1 MELTTT
7 WPSSKPV
14 FQLDFVRLISAL
26 LQSLFFLL
34 LLQLERL
41 LKKWQTLITRAK
53 LIIQYATF
61 PFTNVRVGAEK
72 RSNARRPVS
81 VLSPMGWANKKQF
94 AFYKMAHRPITPH
107 QNPSELEIN
116 ITWLRWAF
124 DQVSYRWTC
133 NILYFNFHE
142 IFNLP
147 TSLTYIFQ
155 YILPIFEIVR
165 YLVHK
170 NQNVTFQK
178 K

>member
-1 MELTTT
+1 MKLFVPLVVVVLLRSIAFEWSSLLLGLVQS
-7 WPSSKPV
+7 PS
-14 FQLDFVRLISAL
+14 FNYLEFVRLISDL

-116 ITWLRWAF
+116 ITWSRWAF
-124 DQVSYRWTC
+124 DQVSYRWT
-133 NILYFNFHE
+133 
-142 IFNLP
+142 
-147 TSLTYIFQ
+147 
-155 YILPIFEIVR
+155 
-165 YLVHK
+165 
-170 NQNVTFQK
+170 
-178 K
+178 

>member
-1 MELTTT
+1 MKLFVPLVVVVLLRSIAFEWSSLLLGLVQS
-7 WPSSKPV
+7 PS
-14 FQLDFVRLISAL
+14 FNYLEFVRLISDL
-26 LQSLFFLL
+26 LQSPFFLL

-124 DQVSYRWTC
+124 DQVSYRWT
-133 NILYFNFHE
+133 
-142 IFNLP
+142 
-147 TSLTYIFQ
+147 
-155 YILPIFEIVR
+155 
-165 YLVHK
+165 
-170 NQNVTFQK
+170 
-178 K
+178 

>member
-1 MELTTT
+1 MKLFVPLVVVVLLRSIAFEWSSLLLGLVQS
-7 WPSSKPV
+7 PS
-14 FQLDFVRLISAL
+14 FNYLEFVRLISDL
-26 LQSLFFLL
+26 LQSFFFLL

-116 ITWLRWAF
+116 ITWSRWAF
-124 DQVSYRWTC
+124 DQVSYRWT
-133 NILYFNFHE
+133 YFPVF
-142 IFNLP
+142 
-147 TSLTYIFQ
+147 
-155 YILPIFEIVR
+155 
-165 YLVHK
+165 
-170 NQNVTFQK
+170 
-178 K
+178 

>member
-1 MELTTT
+1 MKLFVPLVVVVLLRSIAFEWSSLLLGLVQS
-7 WPSSKPV
+7 PS
-14 FQLDFVRLISAL
+14 FNYLEFVRLISDL

-124 DQVSYRWTC
+124 DQVSYRGT
-133 NILYFNFHE
+133 
-142 IFNLP
+142 
-147 TSLTYIFQ
+147 
-155 YILPIFEIVR
+155 
-165 YLVHK
+165 
-170 NQNVTFQK
+170 
-178 K
+178 

>member
-1 MELTTT
+1 MKLFVPLVVVVLLRSIAFEWSSLLLGLVQS
-7 WPSSKPV
+7 PS
-14 FQLDFVRLISAL
+14 FNYLEFVRLISDL

-61 PFTNVRVGAEK
+61 PYTNVRVGAEK

-116 ITWLRWAF
+116 ITWSRWAF
-124 DQVSYRWTC
+124 DQVSYRWT
-133 NILYFNFHE
+133 YFPVF
-142 IFNLP
+142 
-147 TSLTYIFQ
+147 
-155 YILPIFEIVR
+155 
-165 YLVHK
+165 
-170 NQNVTFQK
+170 
-178 K
+178 

>member
-1 MELTTT
+1 MKLFVPLVVVVLLRSIAFEWSSLLLGLVQS
-7 WPSSKPV
+7 PS
-14 FQLDFVRLISAL
+14 FNYLEFVRLISDL

-116 ITWLRWAF
+116 ITWSRWAF
-124 DQVSYRWTC
+124 DQVSYRWT
-133 NILYFNFHE
+133 YFPVF
-142 IFNLP
+142 
-147 TSLTYIFQ
+147 
-155 YILPIFEIVR
+155 
-165 YLVHK
+165 
-170 NQNVTFQK
+170 
-178 K
+178 

>member
-1 MELTTT
+1 MKLFVPLVVVVLLRSIAFEWSSLLLGLVQS
-7 WPSSKPV
+7 PS
-14 FQLDFVRLISAL
+14 FNYLEFVRLISDL

-61 PFTNVRVGAEK
+61 PYTNVRVGAEK

-124 DQVSYRWTC
+124 DQVSYRWT
-133 NILYFNFHE
+133 
-142 IFNLP
+142 
-147 TSLTYIFQ
+147 
-155 YILPIFEIVR
+155 
-165 YLVHK
+165 
-170 NQNVTFQK
+170 
-178 K
+178 

>member
-1 MELTTT
+1 MKLFVPLVVVVLLRSIAFEWSSLLGLVQS
-7 WPSSKPV
+7 PS
-14 FQLDFVRLISAL
+14 FNYLEFVRLISDL

-61 PFTNVRVGAEK
+61 PYTNVRVGAEK

-124 DQVSYRWTC
+124 DQVSYRWT
-133 NILYFNFHE
+133 YFPVF
-142 IFNLP
+142 
-147 TSLTYIFQ
+147 
-155 YILPIFEIVR
+155 
-165 YLVHK
+165 
-170 NQNVTFQK
+170 
-178 K
+178 

>member
-1 MELTTT
+1 MKLFVPLVVVVLLRSIAFEWSSLLLGLVQS
-7 WPSSKPV
+7 PS
-14 FQLDFVRLISAL
+14 FNYLEFVRLISDL

-124 DQVSYRWTC
+124 DQVSYRWT
-133 NILYFNFHE
+133 
-142 IFNLP
+142 
-147 TSLTYIFQ
+147 
-155 YILPIFEIVR
+155 
-165 YLVHK
+165 
-170 NQNVTFQK
+170 
-178 K
+178 